1 MKHKYSSYQHS
12 FIIITSDM
20 PCHICQKTLLNKKA
34 LHCKSK
40 IRDNLFL
47 LRFYRKML
55 SLLFYLILDCLLNVH
70 EVNCKEQVMSCLNFK
85 TMPKQLSLSASS
97 KASIDLLTFQ
107 QQQQSQ
113 FSTNQQSHQQQQDE
127 NNGSFFLNKTNNN
140 SYSNRPRSMDITKYF
155 QVNFHSK
162 YLCLADYKRTSV
174 CN

>member
-1 MKHKYSSYQHS
+1 
-12 FIIITSDM
+12 
-20 PCHICQKTLLNKKA
+20 
-34 LHCKSK
+34 
-40 IRDNLFL
+40 
-47 LRFYRKML
+47 ML

-113 FSTNQQSHQQQQDE
+113 FSTNQQSQHEQQQQDE

-155 QVNFHSK
+155 QVKFLFK
-162 YLCLADYKRTSV
+162 YHCLVD
-174 CN
+174 

>member
-1 MKHKYSSYQHS
+1 
-12 FIIITSDM
+12 
-20 PCHICQKTLLNKKA
+20 
-34 LHCKSK
+34 
-40 IRDNLFL
+40 
-47 LRFYRKML
+47 ML

-113 FSTNQQSHQQQQDE
+113 FSTNQQSQQQQQDE

-155 QVNFHSK
+155 QVKFLFK
-162 YLCLADYKRTSV
+162 YLCLVD
-174 CN
+174 